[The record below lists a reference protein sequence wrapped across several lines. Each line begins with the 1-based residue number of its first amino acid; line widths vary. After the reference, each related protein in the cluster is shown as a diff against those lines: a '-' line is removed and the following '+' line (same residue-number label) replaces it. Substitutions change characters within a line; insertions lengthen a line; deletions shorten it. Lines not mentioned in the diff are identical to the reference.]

1 MGLLMLG
8 ISELACGSVRT
19 GGFDSAR
26 GDADKRK
33 RPAQGGS
40 RIELRSIRARGLLM
54 LRISELACGSVRTW
68 VLESARGDGDKRKRP
83 AQGGPFSFIGVP

>member
-33 RPAQGGS
+33 KARTRRESYLTFGVSGPGDSLTPPTTDAPPRRASERGVCHPPGG
-40 RIELRSIRARGLLM
+40 E
-54 LRISELACGSVRTW
+54 
-68 VLESARGDGDKRKRP
+68 DGDKRKKAR
-83 AQGGPFSFIGVP
+83 QGGPFFF